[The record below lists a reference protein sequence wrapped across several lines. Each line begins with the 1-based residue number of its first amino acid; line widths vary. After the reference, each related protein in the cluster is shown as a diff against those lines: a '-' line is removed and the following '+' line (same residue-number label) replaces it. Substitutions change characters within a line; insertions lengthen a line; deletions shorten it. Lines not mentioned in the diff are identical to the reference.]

1 MPPVRVILLD
11 IMGLE
16 NVLELIDFM
25 AIESMPFEFAPL
37 PDGIYRLI
45 FKHEYSLRVER
56 KMMECHIHPVQRAEG
71 TENKW

>member
-1 MPPVRVILLD
+1 MPPVRIILLD

-25 AIESMPFEFAPL
+25 AIESMPFEFTPL
-37 PDGIYRLI
+37 PDGIYRLM

-56 KMMECHIHPVQRAEG
+56 KMMECHIYPVQRAEG